1 MIRTKTE
8 PSKKKFHKFYINN
21 HIKNKSHYK
30 HKSNYISTTKY
41 NVITF
46 LPKSLLIQFSRLP
59 NVYFLLIAILQSIP
73 SISPLNSIT
82 AILPLVFVL
91 CVSMLRELIEDISR
105 YKYDKI
111 NNNRKITIFKE
122 EDFIE
127 DISENIQI
135 GDIILIDENN
145 EFPCDLILL
154 DSSNLDGICYIE
166 TGSLDGEKNLKNK
179 ISNKEIQ
186 GKFYQGGI
194 LTNNFLHLRG
204 KVVCDLPNPELYK
217 FNGKMSI
224 LYNSDTERNSISG
237 NDDIENLTYVLTA
250 AQLLLKGAIL
260 RQTKQIA
267 GIVVYTGSNNK
278 ILLNSKNPKLKL
290 SKVEKMMNS
299 LLIFIFLLQ
308 LLLCFICAIFHKKYE
323 NKHHYFL
330 QYFIFVNK
338 KVKNESFLSFF
349 TYLLLLN
356 TMIPISLIV
365 TLEIIKVIQGLFIGF
380 DVELY
385 SFIRQKFCGANSV
398 SIIEELGKIN
408 YIFSDKTGTLTCN
421 KMQFK
426 YCVIGDLCFEYIRE
440 TNINENKNKNIN
452 INMEQ
457 NNNFENTNFQQ
468 FTFIKN
474 KQRNIPS
481 NPPNYNLNQTN
492 NNSNSPV
499 TDKSRLALL
508 SSGPAPTMEEGEKQ
522 PSKKDLNNIIPFKTG
537 FMYNIVSNKN
547 PKFSKINLEN
557 INNFWMALSIGNECI
572 PFFNEKKNRFEYN
585 GLSPDDIELVKI
597 ASNQGY
603 TLVKSPND
611 IKRIKYGDSEK
622 PIDYQILNIISF
634 TSERKRM
641 SIIIKDKSRN
651 IIMYIKGADSEIKK
665 RLSRNNNKKYLNYS
679 VKFTDY
685 FSSQGFRTL
694 FIGYKIISDKEYLDF
709 ATKLKKAEL
718 NLEKKE
724 ILVNEVYDEFEHN
737 FNLLGVTIVEDK
749 LQDKVPETIKD
760 LRHAG
765 IKIWMLTGDK
775 VDTAE
780 NISLSCNL
788 ISKENK
794 NFKLDISNN
803 IREDI
808 MKFFYE
814 FGRYNG
820 IEVSFNENQEL
831 SEDED
836 EEMQDFQ
843 YKKIKPFSLIIESSI
858 LGYIF
863 SNPNIKKK
871 FLKIALNAESVV
883 CCRVSPLQKSQ
894 VVQNVKKLNNN
905 FITLAIGDGGND
917 VSMIMEAH
925 VGIGIYGEEGMLAVQ
940 SSDFSI
946 GEFKFL
952 KRLLFFHGR
961 HSLNRTGNMILYF
974 FFKNFA
980 FTILQFYFTFY
991 NIASGQSLI
1000 DDWFISCFNLIFTA
1014 FPLGVQ
1020 ALTNFDVLNHDFEF
1034 VEQFMPLLYKESN
1047 KNPVFNFTN
1056 FISSILKAISYS
1068 IINYFIIILSN
1079 KKSAI
1084 NNKGDFADIWFN
1096 SLCIY
1101 TNIIFVVSFNLMI
1114 KQLYWVW
1121 IFPFVL
1127 FFTSWVVYFF
1137 FCYYAQYS
1145 HMFNSY
1151 GSIFLSFQSLK
1162 FWLNIFLVSGICFI
1176 LDYFFHSVDLNFSV
1190 KLSNELMINREYKNN
1205 LNELFEHSE
1214 IIQKAFNQFEKKE
1227 VKKEKNI
1234 VSKHNSSS
1242 FKKNSSSQKNSLK
1255 RKSSSESFNSSSSR
1269 LSGQNIEIIKSYS
1282 SKKYKKH
1289 EGNSSFASSK
1299 EQMLENRNEM
1309 KMLNSN
1315 IISNVPTKT
1324 PRNTIEKSMNNS
1336 ENINYN
1342 VITIY
1347 TQKNNKGDKKSNK
1360 SENKDK
1366 NNNNNIINENNNN
1379 NKDIINENNN
1389 NNINNEN
1396 NNNNIQNSEL
1406 LNIVKIK
1413 PKK

>member
-8 PSKKKFHKFYINN
+8 LSKKKFHKFYINN

-111 NNNRKITIFKE
+111 NNNRTITIFKE
-122 EDFIE
+122 GDFIE

-224 LYNSDTERNSISG
+224 LYNSDSERNSISG

-250 AQLLLKGAIL
+250 GQLLLKGALL

-278 ILLNSKNPKLKL
+278 ILLNSKQPKLKI

-308 LLLCFICAIFHKKYE
+308 LFLCLICAIFHKKYE
-323 NKHHYFL
+323 NKNHSFL
-330 QYFIFVNK
+330 QFYIFVHK
-338 KVKNESFLSFF
+338 KVKSESFLSFF
-349 TYLLLLN
+349 TYILLLN

-380 DVELY
+380 DIELY
-385 SFIRQKFCGANSV
+385 SFIRQKFCRANSV

-440 TNINENKNKNIN
+440 KNINENDSKKSIN
-452 INMEQ
+452 INMIQ
-457 NNNFENTNFQQ
+457 NNNFENSNLPH
-468 FTFIKN
+468 FTFVNNEQI
-474 KQRNIPS
+474 NIPS

-508 SSGPAPTMEEGEKQ
+508 SSGPAPTMEEGEKK
-522 PSKKDLNNIIPFKTG
+522 PTKKDINNIIPFKSG

-547 PKFSKINLEN
+547 PQFSKINLEN

-572 PFFNEKKNRFEYN
+572 PFFNEKNNRFEYN

-622 PIDYQILNIISF
+622 PIDYQILNIINF

-665 RLSRNNNKKYLNYS
+665 RLSSNNNKKYLNYS
-679 VKFTDY
+679 IKFTDY

-694 FIGYKIISDKEYLDF
+694 FIGYKNISNQEYSTF
-709 ATKLKKAEL
+709 STKLKKAEL
-718 NLEKKE
+718 NLEKKD

-760 LRHAG
+760 LRNAG

-808 MKFFYE
+808 MQFFYE

-836 EEMQDFQ
+836 EEVEEYR

-863 SNPNIKKK
+863 SNLNIKKK
-871 FLKIALNAESVV
+871 FLKIALSAESVV

-894 VVQNVKKLNNN
+894 VVQNVKKINSN

-952 KRLLFFHGR
+952 RRLLFFHGR
-961 HSLNRTGNMILYF
+961 NSLNRTGNMILYF
-974 FFKNFA
+974 FFKNFC

-1000 DDWFISCFNLIFTA
+1000 DDWYISCFNLIFTA
-1014 FPLGVQ
+1014 LPLGVQ
-1020 ALTNFDVLNHDFEF
+1020 ALTNFDILKNDFEF
-1034 VEQFMPLLYKESN
+1034 VDQFMPLLYEESN
-1047 KNPVFNFTN
+1047 KFSVFNFTN
-1056 FISSILKAISYS
+1056 FFNNIIKAIFYS
-1068 IINYFIIILSN
+1068 IINYFVIIFSTEN
-1079 KKSAI
+1079 SSI

-1127 FFTSWVVYFF
+1127 FFSTWVIYFC
-1137 FCYYAQYS
+1137 FCYYSHYS
-1145 HMFNSY
+1145 PIFNSY
-1151 GSIFLSFQSLK
+1151 GGIIPSFKSLK
-1162 FWLNIFLVSGICFI
+1162 FWLNIILVSGICFI
-1176 LDYFFHSVDLNFSV
+1176 LDYFFHSIYLNFSV

-1205 LNELFEHSE
+1205 INALLEHSE
-1214 IIQKAFNQFEKKE
+1214 IIQNAFNKFGKRE

-1234 VSKHNSSS
+1234 ISKHSS
-1242 FKKNSSSQKNSLK
+1242 FLKKNSSSQKNSFK

-1269 LSGQNIEIIKSYS
+1269 LSGQNIEIIKNYS
-1282 SKKYKKH
+1282 SKKYKKN

-1299 EQMLENRNEM
+1299 EEMLENKNEL
-1309 KMLNSN
+1309 KTLNSN
-1315 IISNVPTKT
+1315 IMLNSPIKT
-1324 PRNTIEKSMNNS
+1324 PRNTIDKSDNN
-1336 ENINYN
+1336 ENINNN
-1342 VITIY
+1342 VITISRY
-1347 TQKNNKGDKKSNK
+1347 KHNNYNNNNEEIKSNK
-1360 SENKDK
+1360 SENKNK
-1366 NNNNNIINENNNN
+1366 NNNNII
-1379 NKDIINENNN
+1379 INENDDNN
-1389 NNINNEN
+1389 NT
-1396 NNNNIQNSEL
+1396 QCPEL

>member
-1 MIRTKTE
+1 MIRNQSEK
-8 PSKKKFHKFYINN
+8 PKKKFHKFYINN
-21 HIKNKSHYK
+21 HIKNKNHYN
-30 HKSNYISTTKY
+30 HKTNYISTTKY
-41 NVITF
+41 NIITF
-46 LPKSLLIQFSRLP
+46 LPKSLLLQFSRLP

-73 SISPLNSIT
+73 SISPLTSVT

-91 CVSMLRELIEDISR
+91 SVSMLRELIEDISR

-122 EDFIE
+122 GDFIE
-127 DISENIQI
+127 EISQNIQI
-135 GDIILIDENN
+135 GDILLIDENN

-224 LYNSDTERNSISG
+224 LYNSETERNSISG

-250 AQLLLKGAIL
+250 GQLLLKGALL

-278 ILLNSKNPKLKL
+278 ILLNSKNPKMKL
-290 SKVEKMMNS
+290 SKVERLMNS

-308 LLLCFICAIFHKKYE
+308 LILCFICAIFHSKYE
-323 NKHHYFL
+323 NKNHSFL
-330 QYFIFVNK
+330 HFFIFVHK

-365 TLEIIKVIQGLFIGF
+365 TLEIIKVIQGLFIGY

-385 SFIRQKFCGANSV
+385 SFLRQKFCGANSV

-440 TNINENKNKNIN
+440 KNINENKKKNIN

-457 NNNFENTNFQQ
+457 NNNFENSNFQH

-474 KQRNIPS
+474 KQINIPS

-508 SSGPAPTMEEGEKQ
+508 TSGPAPTMEEGEKQ
-522 PSKKDLNNIIPFKTG
+522 PSKKDLNNIIPFKSG
-537 FMYNIVSNKN
+537 FMYNIVSSKD
-547 PKFSKINLEN
+547 PKFSKINIEN

-572 PFFNEKKNRFEYN
+572 PFFNKEKNRFEYN
-585 GLSPDDIELVKI
+585 GMSPDDIELVKI

-634 TSERKRM
+634 TSDRKRM

-665 RLSRNNNKKYLNYS
+665 RLSSNSNKKYLNYS

-694 FIGYKIISDKEYLDF
+694 FIGYKTISDKEYLDF

-718 NLEKKE
+718 NLEKKD
-724 ILVNEVYDEFEHN
+724 ILVNQVYDEFEHN

-749 LQDKVPETIKD
+749 LQDKVPETIRD
-760 LRHAG
+760 LRYAG

-808 MKFFYE
+808 IKFFYD

-820 IEVSFNENQEL
+820 IDISFNENQEL
-831 SEDED
+831 SEDE
-836 EEMQDFQ
+836 EKEIEDFK
-843 YKKIKPFSLIIESSI
+843 YNKIKPFSLIIESSV

-863 SNPNIKKK
+863 SNPNITNK
-871 FLKIALNAESVV
+871 FLRIAINAESVV
-883 CCRVSPLQKSQ
+883 CCRVSPLQKSE

-952 KRLLFFHGR
+952 RRLLFFHGR
-961 HSLNRTGNMILYF
+961 NSINRIGNMILYF

-1014 FPLGVQ
+1014 LPLGVQ
-1020 ALTNFDVLNHDFEF
+1020 ALTNFDILKNDFEF
-1034 VEQFMPLLYKESN
+1034 VDKFMPLLYSESN
-1047 KNPVFNFTN
+1047 KYSIFT
-1056 FISSILKAISYS
+1056 FSSFLSNLLKAIIYS
-1068 IINYFIIILSN
+1068 IINYFVIFFSTKNSSMSN
-1079 KKSAI
+1079 K
-1084 NNKGDFADIWFN
+1084 GYFADIWFN
-1096 SLCIY
+1096 SLCIF

-1127 FFTSWVVYFF
+1127 FFSSWVIYFI
-1137 FCYYAQYS
+1137 FCYYAHY
-1145 HMFNSY
+1145 N
-1151 GSIFLSFQSLK
+1151 SIFKSYASILPSFQSLK

-1176 LDYFFHSVDLNFSV
+1176 LDFFFHSIDLNFSM
-1190 KLSNELMINREYKNN
+1190 KLCNELMINREYKNN
-1205 LNELFEHSE
+1205 LNELFEHSQ
-1214 IIQKAFNQFEKKE
+1214 IIQNAFNKFEKKE
-1227 VKKEKNI
+1227 VKKEKSFL
-1234 VSKHNSSS
+1234 SKHSSS
-1242 FKKNSSSQKNSLK
+1242 FKKSSSSQKSSIK

-1269 LSGQNIEIIKSYS
+1269 LSGQNVEIIKNYS
-1282 SKKYKKH
+1282 SKKYKQN

-1299 EQMLENRNEM
+1299 EHMLENKNEM

-1315 IISNVPTKT
+1315 INSNVPTKT
-1324 PRNTIEKSMNNS
+1324 PRNTIEKSNDNS
-1336 ENINYN
+1336 DISNYN
-1342 VITIY
+1342 VIPISRY
-1347 TQKNNKGDKKSNK
+1347 NNNNNDKNNEDKISNK
-1360 SENKDK
+1360 SENNINKNNT
-1366 NNNNNIINENNNN
+1366 NNNNNIIN
-1379 NKDIINENNN
+1379 NKDDIINDNNN
-1389 NNINNEN
+1389 
-1396 NNNNIQNSEL
+1396 QNKNQYSDL
-1406 LNIVKIK
+1406 LNIVKLK